1 MSILTDYYIED
12 FIGVFDTEFQCQ
24 EMIDFFKYCEETD
37 ASFDR
42 GGFIY
47 KGIKDPATRE
57 DRVLPLDYF
66 LDQERPNPPSS
77 YMFNK
82 KLNSKYIKMYNQ
94 CINECLNLYGKKY
107 EILINY
113 DMQSVYLN
121 VQKTEAGQ
129 GYHKWHCENTGE
141 GTIQRVL
148 ATMIYLND
156 DFEGG
161 ETEFLYLKKRMKP
174 VKGRVLIFPA
184 AFTHTHRG
192 GLVLDGTKYIA
203 TAWVESKRI

>member
-1 MSILTDYYIED
+1 
-12 FIGVFDTEFQCQ
+12 
-24 EMIDFFKYCEETD
+24 
-37 ASFDR
+37 
-42 GGFIY
+42 
-47 KGIKDPATRE
+47 
-57 DRVLPLDYF
+57 
-66 LDQERPNPPSS
+66 
-77 YMFNK
+77 
-82 KLNSKYIKMYNQ
+82 MYNQ
-94 CINECLNLYGKKY
+94 CINECLNIYGKKY

-161 ETEFLYLKKRMKP
+161 ETEFLYQNRRESAKE
-174 VKGRVLIFPA
+174 GEVLIFPA
-184 AFTHTHRG
+184 GYTHTHRG
-192 GLVLDGTKYIA
+192 NPPIGGTKYLITTWA
-203 TAWVESKRI
+203 VFQDDE